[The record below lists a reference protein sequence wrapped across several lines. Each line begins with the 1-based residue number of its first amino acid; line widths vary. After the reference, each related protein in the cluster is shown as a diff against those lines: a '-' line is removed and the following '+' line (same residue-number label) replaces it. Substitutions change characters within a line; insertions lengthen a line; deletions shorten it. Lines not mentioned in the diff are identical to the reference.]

1 MPNSKPGLETLL
13 FNFLPAFSLSEDSD
27 EEYPF
32 KPIDR
37 NRIEHIFQQKVQT
50 KNKPAE
56 KQNRKTRK

>member
-1 MPNSKPGLETLL
+1 MSNSVPGLETLL

-32 KPIDR
+32 KPVDR
-37 NRIEHIFQQKVQT
+37 NRVEQIFQQKGQT
-50 KNKPAE
+50 KSKPTE